1 VNTRGINFRGGLNK
15 SIFRPQFLKVK
26 VDLRDTTTGYAE
38 SIKPAGGNP
47 IILELNCKDFK
58 TGCYDFPLAEANLTL
73 PSKFID
79 LQLGYGRNFIGDGYR
94 SCSKVMVQVRILIL
108 N

>member
-1 VNTRGINFRGGLNK
+1 MI
-15 SIFRPQFLKVK
+15 S
-26 VDLRDTTTGYAE
+26 
-38 SIKPAGGNP
+38 
-47 IILELNCKDFK
+47 
-58 TGCYDFPLAEANLTL
+58 LAEANLTY

-94 SCSKVMVQVRILIL
+94 SLLESDVQVRILIL